1 VAEKTRDSINVS
13 EDDRAR
19 GRALDQLCRFA
30 NVMGASL
37 DSRTLIEDAIDPLLS
52 LSGADRLLVALADEN
67 DRYLTPIARHGFDLP
82 PQAKPLTISAVAML
96 GTEAV
101 AFSGSRGLPESL
113 ADKLGEI
120 RDPLVLVPLWAHG
133 RLRGV
138 AIAIRS
144 GEPFTPLAMKL
155 MTAACRQFGL
165 VVENSRLLAEMQ
177 QSYGVLMDTQE
188 EVIRAE
194 RLAAMG
200 QLAATM
206 AHEIRNPLAT
216 IFSAISQI
224 RKHSNAGGVSATLL
238 DIAEE
243 EAARLNTMV
252 DGLLDFARPRKPTF
266 EQRRPLEIA
275 HEVARAAIDSEST
288 PHGLEIVVDPAS
300 DDPVAAL
307 DPDLVQRALGRLVDN
322 AIAAIEG
329 SGRITLRV
337 RNGDSLATAAILEVE
352 DDGCGI
358 PREALSKV
366 LEPFFSTRP
375 SGIGLGLPTV
385 RRIAED
391 HGGSLEISSEV
402 GRGTTVRLLIGSRQ
416 RTTDTEESAT

>member
-1 VAEKTRDSINVS
+1 MSSS
-13 EDDRAR
+13 EDERTR
-19 GRALDQLCRFA
+19 SRALDQLCRFA

-37 DSRTLIEDAIDPLLS
+37 DSRTLVEDAVDPLLS
-52 LSGADRLLVALADEN
+52 LSGADRLLIALADEN
-67 DRYLTPIARHGFDLP
+67 DRYLVPIARHGFDLP
-82 PQAKPLTISAVAML
+82 PQAKPLPINAVAML
-96 GTEAV
+96 GTEAA
-101 AFSGSRGLPESL
+101 AFPSSEALPESL

-155 MTAACRQFGL
+155 MTVACRQFAL
-165 VVENSRLLAEMQ
+165 AVENSRLLSEMQ
-177 QSYGVLMDTQE
+177 QSYSVLMDTQE
-188 EVIRAE
+188 EMIRTE

-224 RKHSNAGGVSATLL
+224 RKHSKADDVSATLL

-252 DGLLDFARPRKPTF
+252 SGLLDFARPRKPTF
-266 EQRRPLEIA
+266 ERRRPLEIA
-275 HEVARAAIDSEST
+275 REVVRAVLEGENATD
-288 PHGLEIVVDPAS
+288 GLEIAVDPAS
-300 DDPVAAL
+300 DDPIAAL
-307 DPDLVQRALGRLVDN
+307 DPDLIQRALARLVDN
-322 AIAAIEG
+322 AIAATEG
-329 SGRITLRV
+329 SGKIALRV
-337 RNGDSLATAAILEVE
+337 KAGASRTTAAILEVE

-358 PREALSKV
+358 PREELSKV
-366 LEPFFSTRP
+366 FEPFFSTRP

-402 GRGTTVRLLIGSRQ
+402 GRGTTVRLLIGSKQ
-416 RTTDTEESAT
+416 RATEAEESAT

>member
-1 VAEKTRDSINVS
+1 VAKEKNEAGVTT
-13 EDDRAR
+13 DDERAR

-37 DSRTLIEDAIDPLLS
+37 DARTLVEDAVDPLLS
-52 LSGADRLLVALADEN
+52 LSGAERLLIALADEN
-67 DRYLTPIARHGFDLP
+67 DRFLVPIARHRFELSPGG
-82 PQAKPLTISAVAML
+82 KPIPINAIAAL
-96 GTEAV
+96 GTEAA
-101 AFSGSRGLPESL
+101 AFADGNALPEAL
-113 ADKLGEI
+113 ADKLGDI
-120 RDPLVLVPLWAHG
+120 RDPLVIVPLWAHG
-133 RLRGV
+133 RLRGA
-138 AIAIRS
+138 AIGVRPGA
-144 GEPFTPLAMKL
+144 PFTPLATKL
-155 MTAACRQFGL
+155 MTAACRQFAL

-224 RKHSNAGGVSATLL
+224 RKHSNADGVSATLL

-252 DGLLDFARPRKPTF
+252 DGLLDFARPRKPSF
-266 EQRRPLEIA
+266 EARRPLEIA
-275 HEVARAAIDSEST
+275 GEVARAALEGDTAVE
-288 PHGLEIVVDPAS
+288 GVEIVVDSAS
-300 DDPVAAL
+300 DDPVVML
-307 DPDLVQRALGRLVDN
+307 DPDLVQRALASLVEN
-322 AIAAIEG
+322 AVAAIEG
-329 SGRITLRV
+329 SGRVTLRV
-337 RNGDSLATAAILEVE
+337 RAADGRPGAAIIEVE

-402 GRGTTVRLLIGSRQ
+402 GRGTTVRLLIG
-416 RTTDTEESAT
+416 

>member
-1 VAEKTRDSINVS
+1 
-13 EDDRAR
+13 
-19 GRALDQLCRFA
+19 
-30 NVMGASL
+30 MGASL
-37 DSRTLIEDAIDPLLS
+37 DSRTLVEDAVDPLLS
-52 LSGADRLLVALADEN
+52 LSGADRLLIALADDN
-67 DRYLTPIARHGFDLP
+67 DRYLVPIARHDFDLP
-82 PQAKPLTISAVAML
+82 PQAKPLPINAVASL
-96 GTEAV
+96 GTEAA
-101 AFSGSRGLPESL
+101 AFPSGTGLPDAL
-113 ADKLGEI
+113 AERLGEI

-144 GEPFTPLAMKL
+144 GEPFTQSAIKL
-155 MTAACRQFGL
+155 MTAACRQFAL
-165 VVENSRLLAEMQ
+165 AVENSRLLNEMQ
-177 QSYGVLMDTQE
+177 QSYGSLMDGQE
-188 EVIRAE
+188 EMIRSE

-224 RKHSNAGGVSATLL
+224 RKHSNADGVSATLL

-243 EAARLNTMV
+243 ESTRLNTMV
-252 DGLLDFARPRKPTF
+252 SGLLDFARPRKPTF
-266 EQRRPLEIA
+266 ERRRPLEIA
-275 HEVARAAIDSEST
+275 REVVRAALEGENVPD
-288 PHGLEIVVDPAS
+288 GLEIAVDPAS

-307 DPDLVQRALGRLVDN
+307 DPDLVQRALARLVEN
-322 AIAAIEG
+322 SVAAIEG

-337 RNGDSLATAAILEVE
+337 KNGTSRTSAAILEVE

-391 HGGSLEISSEV
+391 HGGSLEIFSEV
-402 GRGTTVRLLIGSRQ
+402 GRGTTVRLLIGAKQ
-416 RTTDTEESAT
+416 RTAEAEESET